1 MKKNS
6 PETLETAIEK
16 AAHYCADAEH
26 CRFDVAR
33 KLHQWQVQKEW
44 YQPVMNHLVAT
55 GFIDERRFAGSFAR
69 GKFNQNKWGKNK
81 IRFALKQKQINHQ
94 DIEEGLKEIND
105 NDYLETAK
113 KLADDKIRKL
123 KTEPHHI
130 KMIKVKN
137 FLISKGFETDII
149 TEITKQK

>member
-44 YQPVMNHLVAT
+44 YQPVMNTWLQRVLLMNDGLPGALP
-55 GFIDERRFAGSFAR
+55 EE
-69 GKFNQNKWGKNK
+69 NL
-81 IRFALKQKQINHQ
+81 IRIN
-94 DIEEGLKEIND
+94 G
-105 NDYLETAK
+105 AK
-113 KLADDKIRKL
+113 
-123 KTEPHHI
+123 
-130 KMIKVKN
+130 
-137 FLISKGFETDII
+137 
-149 TEITKQK
+149 TKSDLH